1 MKKNIFI
8 FHIWIYSLALLLLLG
23 CSLREE
29 ETEDKGPWTYKVEIL
44 YSGDLK
50 NWKEKEFYM
59 TVYVEPGNVPKVNG
73 INGLQSEK
81 IDEETYKFT
90 LASDKPENKMFTT
103 SERIKGIDLTGYLV
117 PTNNNTTEIKV
128 LIRLYKNG
136 VFKDEIPF
144 KFEVNSYPYYNLTM

>member
-1 MKKNIFI
+1 MIRYI
-8 FHIWIYSLALLLLLG
+8 TILALFLLSG
-23 CSLREE
+23 CSPREE

-59 TVYVEPGNVPKVNG
+59 IVHVESGNVPKVNG

-117 PTNNNTTEIKV
+117 PANNAAAAEIKV
-128 LIRLYKNG
+128 SIRLYKNG
-136 VFKDEIPF
+136 VFQGEAPF
-144 KFEVNSYPYYNLTM
+144 KFETDSYPYYNFTM